1 MTDDRRSPLLPHAL
15 LWIGFLVVL
24 AIGVVTVFVPEVQD
38 DGTDEAAA
46 PAEESA
52 EASIEAPEPAPPPAP

>member
-1 MTDDRRSPLLPHAL
+1 VIDDRRSPLLPHAL

-38 DGTDEAAA
+38 DGSEDEGGA
-46 PAEESA
+46 PVEETA
-52 EASIEAPEPAPPPAP
+52 EAEAPAPPAP

>member
-1 MTDDRRSPLLPHAL
+1 VTDERRSPLLPHAL

-38 DGTDEAAA
+38 DGTDEEAA
-46 PAEESA
+46 PAEDGEV
-52 EASIEAPEPAPPPAP
+52 APEPAAPPAP